1 MLVKV
6 PEHCKMSLD
15 ISYFPAPLRVTM
27 MMGNSPEHWN
37 MFPAFLLF
45 PFPVPLCFVTTVT
58 TFQRHFNTLA
68 ANSKFKSQNKKL

>member
-1 MLVKV
+1 
-6 PEHCKMSLD
+6 
-15 ISYFPAPLRVTM
+15 
-27 MMGNSPEHWN
+27 MGNSPEHWN

-68 ANSKFKSQNKKL
+68 ANPKIKSYET